1 MWTPLRKEIE
11 QIRKDLG
18 LTDAQFRPL
27 GLHDWQAIEGKI
39 FQTFCKPPQPKSKP
53 IWLWEYFKLDT
64 ASIAIERPNNFLD
77 KLIDDH
83 ETVWFFVN
91 ETVNEAGKFWLYQG
105 QVKAIQAIIEE
116 ASLLDEMYL
125 GSKKYDWLLCINHH
139 DILVA
144 TGGDMPD
151 KLRQLGFPTQKPP
164 IIAQ

>member
-91 ETVNEAGKFWLYQG
+91 
-105 QVKAIQAIIEE
+105 
-116 ASLLDEMYL
+116 
-125 GSKKYDWLLCINHH
+125 
-139 DILVA
+139 
-144 TGGDMPD
+144 
-151 KLRQLGFPTQKPP
+151 
-164 IIAQ
+164 